1 MPAAEIAP
9 DTLRHRLNQ
18 LASAHSQAELA
29 RRTGFPPANVHR
41 FMKGGKV
48 PAEFCQALVRELGI
62 NPAWLLAGE
71 GTAYLADVSAGTERM
86 ASNMLELVE
95 AMSAVSRMRL
105 GSLTGKHHLRV
116 LRELSDAL
124 DTHEKL
130 RSKLNQGSLPVFE
143 KLVSDLESVLD
154 KRDLDRGA
162 ELLKAADQ
170 VARLCD
176 DDALMLRLDA
186 QRAFFAYLQGDTENS
201 ATWRRKVFIRQM
213 AWGEPMDEKRILQAQ
228 FLVMA
233 VLAMG
238 RVREALR
245 ICNAALALSNGV
257 RGRNWCVMLATGG
270 LLEMD
275 LGDLQGGMAKVMR
288 ALPEAAPVLHDLY
301 GGYFAKMQLFSGLG
315 DVETCIADKPMSS
328 SKSLLILRFAIWLE
342 DGQALTLAVRRCISS
357 DRKDALTHAM
367 ADNAISVSAMAL
379 LEVLKQPSRKVCT
392 AQLKRVDAL
401 GVPEHRTRVLRQIV
415 KTQLLRVARLT
426 QPAREQLRLAL
437 TELERVSSDITLP
450 PDYLAVHHRNVL
462 ELADD
467 SMSSARSRANGF
479 FSSYFHGGYACF
491 KRWAD
496 LAQTQA
502 ATSSSNP

>member
-1 MPAAEIAP
+1 MATANVAP
-9 DTLRHRLNQ
+9 ETLRHRLNQ

-48 PAEFCQALVRELGI
+48 PAEFCQALVREFGI
-62 NPAWLLAGE
+62 NPAWLLVGE

-143 KLVSDLESVLD
+143 KLVSDVESVLD

-186 QRAFFAYLQGDTENS
+186 QRAFYAYLTGDYEDS
-201 ATWRRKVFIRQM
+201 AAWRRKVFIRQM

-238 RVREALR
+238 RAREALR

-275 LGDLQGGMAKVMR
+275 LGDLQGGMAKVFR

-301 GGYFAKMQLFSGLG
+301 GGYFAKMHLFSGLG
-315 DVETCIADKPMSS
+315 DVATCVADRPMSS
-328 SKSLLILRFAIWLE
+328 SKSLQILRFAAWLE
-342 DGQALTLAVRRCISS
+342 DLESLNLAVQRCVSD

-367 ADNAISVSAMAL
+367 PDNPVTVAALAL
-379 LEVLKQPSRKVCT
+379 LEVLRHPVRRVCT
-392 AQLKRVDAL
+392 AQLKRVDGIA
-401 GVPEHRTRVLRQIV
+401 VIEHRTLILKHIV
-415 KTQLLRVARLT
+415 KTQLLRAAGLT
-426 QPAREQLRLAL
+426 QPAIAQLRVTLAEMDRL
-437 TELERVSSDITLP
+437 SPDVTLS
-450 PDYLAVHHRNVL
+450 PDFAAIHHRNVL

-467 SMSSARSRANGF
+467 SIAGARAASSEF
-479 FSSYFHGGYACF
+479 FRSYFRGGYACF
-491 KRWAD
+491 KAWAER
-496 LAQTQA
+496 A
-502 ATSSSNP
+502 

>member
-1 MPAAEIAP
+1 MPAT
-9 DTLRHRLNQ
+9 TLRQRLNH
-18 LASAHSQAELA
+18 LAQTHSQAELG

-48 PAEFCQALVRELGI
+48 PAEFCESLVRELGV

-71 GTAYLADVSAGTERM
+71 GTPYLADVTAGTQRM
-86 ASNMLELVE
+86 ASNVLELVE

-116 LRELSDAL
+116 LRELSAAL
-124 DTHEKL
+124 DDHEKL
-130 RSKLNQGSLPVFE
+130 RRKLNENSLPVFE
-143 KLVSDLESVLD
+143 KLVVDLENVLD
-154 KRDLDRGA
+154 KRDLERGA

-176 DDALMLRLDA
+176 DDALMLRLNA
-186 QRAFFAYLQGDTENS
+186 QHAFFAYLSGDYENS
-201 ATWRRKVFIRQM
+201 AAWRRRVFIRQM
-213 AWGEPMDEKRILQAQ
+213 AWGEPMDERRILHAQ
-228 FLVMA
+228 YLVMA

-270 LLEMD
+270 LMEMD
-275 LGDLQGGMAKVMR
+275 LGDLQGGMSKVMR

-315 DVETCIADKPMSS
+315 DVATCLADKPMSS
-328 SKSLLILRFAIWLE
+328 SKSLQILRFAAWLE
-342 DGQALTLAVRRCISS
+342 DLETLELAVKRCVSN

-367 ADNAISVSAMAL
+367 PDNPVSVSALAL
-379 LEVLKQPSRKVCT
+379 LHVLKQPTRNVCT
-392 AQLKRVDAL
+392 AQLKLVDGIA
-401 GVPEHRTRVLRQIV
+401 VIEQRTRILKEIV
-415 KTQLLRVARLT
+415 KTQLLRAARLT
-426 QPAREQLRLAL
+426 QRARAQLRLTLAQV
-437 TELERVSSDITLP
+437 ELLPTDITLS
-450 PDYLAVHHRNVL
+450 PDFAAIHHRNVI

-467 SMSSARSRANGF
+467 SMAGARARAVEF

-491 KRWAD
+491 KRWAE
-496 LAQTQA
+496 LA
-502 ATSSSNP
+502 